1 MSVSSRKITLKGN
14 KYVKRV
20 QSYEKANI
28 PTVQEKV
35 VYGNSNLCNSINYK
49 ALILILHIQI
59 LNIF

>member
-20 QSYEKANI
+20 QSYEKTNL

-35 VYGNSNLCNSINYK
+35 VDGNSNL
-49 ALILILHIQI
+49 
-59 LNIF
+59 